1 MAQAQLPP
9 NPLGLV
15 VARVLG
21 PQDRPVGTAF
31 LAAPDR
37 LLTAAHVA
45 NLSLGRA
52 AGAADRPSGSVAVD
66 FPLLAPGQRFH
77 AEIEHWVPPGEGRR
91 SDIAGLRLLESPSLP
106 VTPAPIVDD
115 EASFDSMGTVLGFP
129 ARADDGVWSIVRLRG
144 GQGAGWT
151 QIDLDQVS
159 QFPIEQGFSGA
170 PVWDPTRGTVV
181 GMVTHAWRGGGVQ
194 SAYMVPAAGLFEAW
208 PGLRDLARPPSP
220 YPGLRQFTEDDADVF
235 FGRDNLAE
243 QIAALSATNAIVT
256 VTGGSGVGKSSLL
269 AAGVMPRLRNRADIL
284 TVRCVPGEAQ
294 TPVRALA
301 LALAEA
307 CEPGA
312 DAERRLRTVDW
323 YVHAMAVG
331 QTAEIV
337 TDILRRRQRR
347 QLVVVIDQFEQV
359 LAAAKEQIA
368 FFGAVLTA
376 LVSTAG
382 RPCLM
387 LGIRQDFIP
396 LAGKDPHLSQL
407 ITQAYQIPVP
417 ELDTAGLREAIER
430 PLQRL
435 QTVRFESQLVDQLI
449 AEVEGQPGRLP
460 LMQFALS
467 HLWERQREGVVTYA
481 SYRAQGD
488 LRSMLTGYADRI
500 WEGLT
505 DTEKPLARRL
515 LSQLVHPMPGN
526 DQAFTRR
533 IVQRFDLSDEL
544 WAVAGRLAADRL
556 VQLNAVEHR
565 GGQTEFAVELAHDTL
580 IVHWHRLAAIA
591 SEDREFRLWQD
602 AIRHRAERWF
612 QQPGVRSDSLWR
624 QILRPRLPRRRGPAR
639 SNARLLS
646 LGELRE
652 ARHWR
657 ARRNDLSGAEMRYL
671 EDSRTRQSV
680 LWTRTA
686 AVVAIAAIIPL
697 FLIVDANRELGEIH
711 LRQRSQE
718 LAAQSLEAGATN
730 GPLAQLLA
738 AAAWE
743 VSATDEARLAMTNA
757 VNNPAVGMLTDG
769 HAVEVTAL
777 TFSPDG
783 SLLATGDESG
793 TLTLRE
799 WPSGAA
805 VALSDPFWYNVDEV
819 SFSPDGRLLVART
832 LGMGEVRIWDVA
844 SREFLARLDL
854 PMSIWGGI
862 PFAFNAD
869 GTLLATGGDTVR
881 IWDTTTLEEITN
893 LAGFADIVDADG
905 ASVSATALM
914 FGRTGETVLVGD
926 NSGGI
931 HELSIAAGEAMRSE
945 IPPEPDLTVK
955 ALVPNPSGTG
965 EFLSC
970 VTGCLLW
977 DEPWGESI
985 EIPAAGGH
993 TSWNPD
999 GTMLGMAGINDQF
1012 ATLRSGPDWKIVGQ
1026 VAYRGGIAQLA
1037 YSPDGSTVVGATP
1050 DGVQVWDID
1059 RLPETASHINA
1070 RGSVRDFDFTADGS
1084 QLITG
1089 GDVGIH
1095 YWSADT
1101 LEPIKSYQD
1110 DPTLVALA
1118 MSTDASTAYGWPS
1131 SGGSAHSRYLYDLNS
1146 GETQETVFD
1155 FGDRFDQ
1162 MECERA
1168 LNSDGSVLAASCFVD
1183 TDIQQPPSITT
1194 WDAATGSLINEFD
1207 LDGVKWT
1214 GPPVFSP
1221 DGSILAAL
1229 DDSGAIQLWDTATG
1243 SLQQTLDD
1251 AINADGLAFSDD
1263 GTMIATGGDGVSI
1276 WDLDSGEFRHLSD
1289 GTPPDAIA
1297 IGGGTAFS
1305 PDERY
1310 LATISGGIGVVI
1322 WDLQFGEVAA
1332 VVYGDMTWGDLVF
1345 APDGRSLAVSSE
1357 DLQLVDLSFLQD
1369 PYLTVCEQAGRQLT
1383 DEEWQLYLNDYE
1395 RTSLEVCA
1403 T

>member
-1 MAQAQLPP
+1 MAQTQLPSS
-9 NPLGLV
+9 PLGLV
-15 VARVLG
+15 VARVFG
-21 PQDRPVGTAF
+21 PQGRPVGTAF

-52 AGAADRPSGSVAVD
+52 AGAADRPSGSVVVD

-77 AEIEHWVPPGEGRR
+77 AEVEHWVPPGDGHR

-106 VTPAPIVDD
+106 VPPAPIVDD

-144 GQGAGWT
+144 GQGVGWT

-181 GMVTHAWRGGGVQ
+181 GMVTHAWRGGGIQ

-208 PGLRDLARPPSP
+208 PGLRELARPPSP
-220 YPGLRQFTEDDADVF
+220 YPGLRQFTEDDAEMF
-235 FGRDNLAE
+235 FGRDDLAE
-243 QIAALSATNAIVT
+243 QIAALAATNAIVT

-269 AAGVMPRLRNRADIL
+269 AAGVMPRLRSRTDIL

-301 LALAEA
+301 LALADA

-312 DAERRLRTVDW
+312 DAARRLGTVDS
-323 YVHAMAVG
+323 YVHAMSVG

-337 TDILRRRQRR
+337 TDLLRRRQRR

-396 LAGKDPHLSQL
+396 LAGRDPYLSEL
-407 ITQAYQIPVP
+407 ITRAYQIPVP

-467 HLWERQREGVVTYA
+467 HLWERQSEGLVTYA

-488 LRSMLTGYADRI
+488 LRSMLTDYAERI

-505 DTEKPLARRL
+505 DTEQRLARRL

-533 IVQRFDLSDEL
+533 TVQRLDLSDEL

-556 VQLNAVEHR
+556 VQLSAVEHR
-565 GGQTEFAVELAHDTL
+565 GGQTVFAVELAHDTL
-580 IVHWHRLAAIA
+580 ILHWHRLAAIA
-591 SEDREFRLWQD
+591 REDREFRLWQD
-602 AIRHRAERWF
+602 AIRHRAEQWF
-612 QQPGVRSDSLWR
+612 QQPGVRSASFWR
-624 QILRPRLPRRRGPAR
+624 QILRPQLPRRRGQAR

-657 ARRNDLSGAEMRYL
+657 TRRNDLSWAEMKYL
-671 EDSRTRQSV
+671 EASQTRQSV
-680 LWTRTA
+680 LRTRAA

-697 FLIVDANRELGEIH
+697 YLVVDTNRELGEIH

-743 VSATDEARLAMTNA
+743 VSETDEARLAMTNA
-757 VNNPAVGMLTDG
+757 ANNPNVGMLTDG
-769 HAVEVTAL
+769 HANPVTAL
-777 TFSPDG
+777 AFSPDG
-783 SLLATGDESG
+783 SLLATGDERG
-793 TLTLRE
+793 TLALRE
-799 WPSGAA
+799 WPSGE
-805 VALSDPFWYNVDEV
+805 VVSLPDPFWYNVDEI
-819 SFSPDGRLLVART
+819 SFSPDGEMLVAKT
-832 LGMGEVRIWDVA
+832 LASGEVRIWDVA
-844 SREFLARLDL
+844 SRELIARLEV
-854 PMSIWGGI
+854 PMGYWGGI
-862 PFAFNAD
+862 SYAFSAD
-869 GTLLATGGDTVR
+869 GTLMATGGDTLQV
-881 IWDTTTLEEITN
+881 WDTTSFEEIKH
-893 LAGFADIVDADG
+893 LERFADLETPDG
-905 ASVSATALM
+905 DPVFATALM
-914 FGRTGETVLVGD
+914 FDRSGETIFVGD
-926 NSGGI
+926 QSGAI
-931 HELSIAAGEAMRSE
+931 HEWAIASDEEIRSE
-945 IPPEPDLTVK
+945 PLPVATLETQI
-955 ALVPNPSGTG
+955 VPNPAGSG
-965 EFLSC
+965 EFLTC
-970 VTGCLLW
+970 TTTCFLW
-977 DEPWGESI
+977 DEPWGERL
-985 EIPAAGGH
+985 EIPSAGG
-993 TSWNPD
+993 TVSYD
-999 GTMLGMAGINDQF
+999 ATGTMIGMAGIID
-1012 ATLRSGPDWKIVGQ
+1012 RSVTIRSSPDWNITGRLTAAGDVEE
-1026 VAYRGGIAQLA
+1026 VAF
-1037 YSPDGSTVVGATP
+1037 SPDGSTVVGATP
-1050 DGVQVWDID
+1050 DGVQVWDLN
-1059 RLPETASHINA
+1059 RLPEMHAHINP
-1070 RGSVRDFDFTADGS
+1070 RGSVRDLNFTADGS
-1084 QLITG
+1084 RLITA

-1095 YWSADT
+1095 YWDAAT
-1101 LEPIKSYQD
+1101 LEPIESYQD
-1110 DPTLVALA
+1110 DPTLIAVSISA
-1118 MSTDASTAYGWPS
+1118 DASTAYGWPS
-1131 SGGSAHSRYLYDLNS
+1131 SGGPPHSRYLYDLHS

-1155 FGDRFDQ
+1155 FGNRFDNTT
-1162 MECERA
+1162 CERA
-1168 LNSDGSVLAASCFVD
+1168 LNSDGSAFAASC
-1183 TDIQQPPSITT
+1183 TDDDLQDPPSLTT
-1194 WDAATGSLINEFD
+1194 WDAATGSLISEFD

-1214 GPPVFSP
+1214 GAPVFSP

-1229 DDSGAIQLWDTATG
+1229 DDTGAVRLWDTATG
-1243 SLQQTLDD
+1243 KLRQTLSD
-1251 AINADGLAFSDD
+1251 AIGADGLAFSDD
-1263 GTMIATGGDGVSI
+1263 GTMIAAGGNGVSI
-1276 WDLDSGEFRHLSD
+1276 WDLNSGDFRRLSD
-1289 GTPPDAIA
+1289 GTPTDEIG

-1310 LATISGGIGVVI
+1310 LATIFGDLGVVI
-1322 WDLQFGEVAA
+1322 WDLQLGETAA
-1332 VVYGDMTWGDLVF
+1332 TIYGNMSWGDLVF
-1345 APDGRSLAVSSE
+1345 APDGRSLAISSE

-1369 PYLTVCEQAGRQLT
+1369 PYRAVCEQAGRQLT
-1383 DEEWQLYLNDYE
+1383 AEEWERYLNDYE
-1395 RTSLEVCA
+1395 PTSLEVCG